1 MKHLAHQNPI
11 YLPAELIHYYHI
23 LCLSIQNQG
32 HGIRMFFGCLG
43 TKLFYIPS
51 TPTFQSCG
59 GKNCQRKEKC
69 DSDCTRFPSQYWFS
83 KMKWQQIG
91 NVYNTDNITD
101 VKPSTGTAVYPL
113 SEQLRLLAIKVIIKL
128 LRKTK

>member
-1 MKHLAHQNPI
+1 
-11 YLPAELIHYYHI
+11 
-23 LCLSIQNQG
+23 
-32 HGIRMFFGCLG
+32 
-43 TKLFYIPS
+43 
-51 TPTFQSCG
+51 
-59 GKNCQRKEKC
+59 
-69 DSDCTRFPSQYWFS
+69 
-83 KMKWQQIG
+83 MKWQQIG